1 MARLS
6 DIPKIYRAVGVR
18 AFSRRVWDEV
28 NIDNL
33 FIWASALAYSWLFAI
48 FPFFI
53 FLLALVHYLPEQTRD
68 EIRIDIKQ
76 MVADRFPR
84 AVNSMLWKDIE
95 ENHNNLLNQ
104 PAIRGRIL
112 YFGLLVALWA
122 ASGGTAMTMTALD
135 YCYEL
140 ERGRSY
146 FRHRLVAMLLTI
158 VITILLLAVICLLPV
173 ATFFKGWVVSHG
185 ISPFHGALLVFDIA
199 RWLLSIVL
207 MILILCVIYYNGP
220 AIRHHF
226 CLITPG
232 AVFVVIVWVVL
243 GLVFRLYIDRIG
255 AKGYNQTYGTVGGV
269 AILLLFFY
277 IDALVLLIGAEINSE
292 IDFEVLRVR
301 RGSKDFR
308 QPEDFSSGAP
318 MAC

>member
-6 DIPKIYRAVGVR
+6 DIPKVYRAVGI
-18 AFSRRVWDEV
+18 FPFIRRVWDEV
-28 NIDNL
+28 GIDNL

-53 FLLALVHYLPEQTRD
+53 FLLALVHYLPERTRD
-68 EIRIDIKQ
+68 EIRNDIKQ
-76 MVADRFPR
+76 LVADRFPN

-104 PAIRGRIL
+104 PAIRGRVL
-112 YFGLLVALWA
+112 YVGLLVALWA

-146 FRHRLVAMLLTI
+146 FQHRVVAMVLTI
-158 VITILLLAVICLLPV
+158 VVAILLLVVILLLPV
-173 ATFFKGWVVSHG
+173 ATFFKQWVVSHG
-185 ISPFHGALLVFDIA
+185 VVPFQGALLVFDLA
-199 RWLLSIVL
+199 RWVLSVVL
-207 MILILCVIYYNGP
+207 MILILCIIYHNGP

-232 AVFVVIVWVVL
+232 ALFVVCVWVVL
-243 GLVFRLYIDRIG
+243 GLLFRLYIDRIG
-255 AKGYNQTYGTVGGV
+255 AKGYSQTYGTVGGV

-292 IDFEVLRVR
+292 IDFEVLRIK
-301 RGSKDFR
+301 RGTRDFR
-308 QPEDFSSGAP
+308 NPEDLSAGAP